1 MAFSAGLAL
10 VALSPFAVVL
20 ELESDELDSDPD
32 ELDSDPDDSGAVEE
46 ESDELDES
54 VARALDFDPRASL
67 R

>member
-32 ELDSDPDDSGAVEE
+32 ELDSDPDDAAVEE